1 MPLRAVRRR
10 TERGAALLEFV
21 LVIPIFLFVLYGLIA
36 FGMAISLKQSI
47 THAASQG
54 ARAAIGA
61 PVTSACTTPT
71 PPDTPQ
77 ECAWKLAASTQ
88 VQSALHWMGGNETYV
103 TVSPSI
109 APCAGDT
116 SNQCITVKLDYDY
129 QNHPLIPSAP
139 GLGIINPTK
148 LTSTAIVQVQ

>member
-1 MPLRAVRRR
+1 MRKRS
-10 TERGAALLEFV
+10 ERGAALLEFV

-54 ARAAIGA
+54 ARSAIGA
-61 PVTSACTTPT
+61 PVTSACTAPT
-71 PPDTPQ
+71 NGDTPQ
-77 ECAWKLAASTQ
+77 QCAWKLAASNQ
-88 VQSALHWMGGNETYV
+88 VQSALHWMGSNEAYV
-103 TVSPSI
+103 TVTPSV
-109 APCAGDT
+109 AACAGDS
-116 SNQCITVKLDYDY
+116 SNQCITVVLDYDY

-139 GLGIINPTK
+139 GLGIINPTR